1 MRGATTALTRISH
14 CATRLYSLSRS
25 HSLPCTRGILPPVAW
40 PAALP
45 FSVFRSRYRTPH
57 RSALWS
63 VLPPSLCRKVWS
75 LFTSAPAILVL
86 FNRLCTP
93 RSLNFPG
100 KGAPDGAQA
109 PSPKTGG
116 IALLF
121 YASRTFFY
129 THRRPNLKTS
139 STAGTTLR
147 TYHCSSSQYRLRT
160 TYRHLTSLRL
170 HPLATPPCRCNLQA
184 ALHAVQCT
192 GAYSPPSACW
202 LVAIPVCK
210 QLRGADQ
217 PRVVTCCIA
226 HHFYQLLNR

>member
-1 MRGATTALTRISH
+1 MW
-14 CATRLYSLSRS
+14 SR
-25 HSLPCTRGILPPVAW
+25 
-40 PAALP
+40 
-45 FSVFRSRYRTPH
+45 
-57 RSALWS
+57 
-63 VLPPSLCRKVWS
+63 
-75 LFTSAPAILVL
+75 FTSAPSILFL
-86 FNRLCTP
+86 FNRLFSP

-121 YASRTFFY
+121 YAPGTFSY

-139 STAGTTLR
+139 STVGTTLR
-147 TYHCSSSQYRLRT
+147 TYHCSSSHYMLRT
-160 TYRHLTSLRL
+160 TYRNLTSLRL
-170 HPLATPPCRCNLQA
+170 HPLATPPRRCNLQA

-192 GAYSPPSACW
+192 GASSSPSACC
-202 LVAIPVCK
+202 LVALPVCK

-217 PRVVTCCIA
+217 PRAITCCIA